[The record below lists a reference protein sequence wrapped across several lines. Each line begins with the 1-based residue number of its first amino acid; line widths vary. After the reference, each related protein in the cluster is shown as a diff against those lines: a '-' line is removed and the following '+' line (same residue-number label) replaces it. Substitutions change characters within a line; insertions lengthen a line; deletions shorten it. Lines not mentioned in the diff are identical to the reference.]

1 MKTLLLAALPF
12 VAAAAF
18 AYQDPLPVKQAVED
32 YLRIQT
38 RGMSGKTSYSV
49 GSIDPTNQLPPC
61 AAFQV
66 RQENGARL
74 WGRTTVT
81 VQCQAGA
88 TWSLFVPVQIKVQ
101 GYYLVA
107 RKNLGSGQTLVEGD
121 VDVRQGDLT
130 EFPANLLEAP
140 EQAYGKTLGVSLAAG
155 QPIRSDA
162 LRQPL
167 VIQQGQ
173 RVAVVGKGSGF
184 EVSSEGQALN
194 AAAEGQVVRV
204 RLANGQVING
214 LAKSGG
220 FVEIS
225 Y

>member
-1 MKTLLLAALPF
+1 MKSLCLAFLLAA
-12 VAAAAF
+12 AATAF
-18 AYQDPLPVKQAVED
+18 AHQDPAPVKQAVED

-38 RGMSGKTSYSV
+38 KGLSGKTSYTV
-49 GSIDPTNQLPPC
+49 GAIDPANQLPPC

-66 RQENGARL
+66 SQEAGGRL

-88 TWSLFVPVQIKVQ
+88 AWSIYVPVHIKIQ
-101 GYYLVA
+101 GRYLVA
-107 RKNLGSGQTLVEGD
+107 KKNLGSGQTLVEGD
-121 VDVRQGDLT
+121 VDVRLGDLT
-130 EFPANLLEAP
+130 EFPANLLETP

-162 LRQPL
+162 LRLPL

-173 RVAVVGKGSGF
+173 RVAVVGKGAGF

-194 AAAEGQVVRV
+194 AASEGQVVRV
-204 RLANGQVING
+204 RLSSGQVISG
-214 LAKSGG
+214 LAKTGG
-220 FVEIS
+220 IVEIT